1 MSLPNSFDF
10 YLKAERALPDR
21 LAREETMAATR
32 SRDGSKA
39 GPKVSS
45 EEPDLGDL
53 FFVDNKGSKVSKGKK
68 GKKGATGDSDTVKK
82 ASGKAAHVSTESS
95 HEAEWERILFGV
107 NAGADNDDNDDEQ
120 ETDHAS
126 LSGPESADAD
136 ADDDSGITSD
146 NEPAHAQKG
155 RQRTTRK
162 GAAEKKDKKPV
173 WHDDDDE
180 NLSIDLA
187 GKDRLR
193 KLRKS
198 EEETLISGPEFAKRV
213 REQAKHT
220 NTHAPA
226 HRPTHTHPPI
236 HPSTHAHPRTHIHTH
251 TQRHTKPHTHT
262 HTTQT
267 HASV

>member
-1 MSLPNSFDF
+1 MK
-10 YLKAERALPDR
+10 KAGRALPDSR
-21 LAREETMAATR
+21 AREDMAATR

-39 GPKVSS
+39 APKAPS
-45 EEPDLGDL
+45 EEPGLGDL

-68 GKKGATGDSDTVKK
+68 GKKGESDVVKK
-82 ASGKAAHVSTESS
+82 ASGKGAHVSTESS

-107 NAGADNDDNDDEQ
+107 NAGADNDDNDDE
-120 ETDHAS
+120 EEADHAS

-136 ADDDSGITSD
+136 ADDDSGIASD

-180 NLSIDLA
+180 NLNIDLA

-220 NTHAPA
+220 NTHALTHPPT
-226 HRPTHTHPPI
+226 HLPPPSTHTHTPTHPPTHT
-236 HPSTHAHPRTHIHTH
+236 ST
-251 TQRHTKPHTHT
+251 HTHT
-262 HTTQT
+262 HTHTKAHT
-267 HASV
+267 HTPPKHMHPYDTSRI